1 VNTGRSNPAAFS
13 GPHDWSPDDSRI
25 LVTIGL
31 SSDQCRLGWLSVKD
45 GTVTDLKATRGE
57 YLDRA
62 TISPAGVFIAYA
74 ARRAGAVSDRDV
86 HIARSDGT
94 GASLLI
100 GGPDNDAPVAWT
112 PDGAGLIYQ
121 GNRSGNDG
129 LWVVR
134 VSGGKAAGEPVAV
147 PGVGRIDAH
156 GLTRSGALLY
166 ATGGQNAELWL
177 ATVDL
182 AAGKTLDR
190 KMIGAPGGSAAYSM
204 GSYSP
209 DGALMT
215 YDVRVGNRTGF
226 AIARADG
233 GEPRLFTPAIR
244 PGSSTPPTW
253 SGDSRT
259 VFRDGTFE
267 PSMRAIFRVDVQT
280 GAMEPVFP
288 PFKTDSRAPGDQ
300 PSTMI
305 GVSAD
310 GKTAYY
316 QKNNRDTRKSSL
328 WSRDVGTGQE
338 KERFRT
344 DSPAGIWS
352 CGLSPDGKRLLFVL
366 NPPEPAPRELRTLS
380 LNDGTTTT
388 VCKLEGPVMSAAW
401 SQEARHVV
409 FGQRKTDAAG
419 ASSWEL
425 WVVEAGGGQPRSLGI
440 VHPIIRGLAVHP
452 DGKHIAYVTATPPN
466 QEEWL
471 LENFLPTA
479 KPSAMK
485 K

>member
-1 VNTGRSNPAAFS
+1 
-13 GPHDWSPDDSRI
+13 
-25 LVTIGL
+25 
-31 SSDQCRLGWLSVKD
+31 
-45 GTVTDLKATRGE
+45 
-57 YLDRA
+57 
-62 TISPAGVFIAYA
+62 
-74 ARRAGAVSDRDV
+74 
-86 HIARSDGT
+86 
-94 GASLLI
+94 
-100 GGPDNDAPVAWT
+100 
-112 PDGAGLIYQ
+112 
-121 GNRSGNDG
+121 
-129 LWVVR
+129 
-134 VSGGKAAGEPVAV
+134 
-147 PGVGRIDAH
+147 
-156 GLTRSGALLY
+156 
-166 ATGGQNAELWL
+166 
-177 ATVDL
+177 
-182 AAGKTLDR
+182 
-190 KMIGAPGGSAAYSM
+190 
-204 GSYSP
+204 
-209 DGALMT
+209 MT

-244 PGSSTPPTW
+244 PGSSTPPAW

-267 PSMRAIFRVDVQT
+267 ASMRAIFRVDVQT

-338 KERFRT
+338 KELFRT

-366 NPPEPAPRELRTLS
+366 NPPEPAPRELKILS
-380 LNDGTTTT
+380 LEAGTTTT
-388 VCKLEGPVMSAAW
+388 ACKLDGAVMSAAW
-401 SQEARHVV
+401 SPEARHVV

-440 VHPIIRGLAVHP
+440 AHPIIRGVAVHP

-471 LENFLPTA
+471 LENFLPPA
-479 KPSAMK
+479 KPGAMK